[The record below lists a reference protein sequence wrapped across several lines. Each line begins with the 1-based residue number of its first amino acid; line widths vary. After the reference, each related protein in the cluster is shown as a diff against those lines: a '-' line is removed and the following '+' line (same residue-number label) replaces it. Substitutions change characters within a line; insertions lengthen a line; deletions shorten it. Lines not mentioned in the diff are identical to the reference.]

1 MSPVNNTGTDRHS
14 RPVLLDPRG
23 ALGLQV
29 VDVERGIIKTCG
41 FSTDAIMRLLIIE
54 DDPTIAGFVRQGLGE
69 LGYVVEISGDGRA
82 GEVQATS
89 GQYDVIILDIMLPG
103 QSGIDVCR
111 HLRRRGVS
119 TPILMLTALSSTSN
133 TVEGLQAGADDY
145 LVKPFDFEEL
155 AARIQALLRRGQA
168 TEASVL
174 RFEDLEVDL
183 LKRRV
188 NRAGRDIHLTPK
200 EFALL
205 EYFMRRPN
213 RVLTRT
219 NIGQQV
225 WDINFEYSGNV
236 IEVYVSTL
244 RRKIDKGSGKP
255 LIHTVIGA
263 GYMLSAE
270 PPGA

>member
-1 MSPVNNTGTDRHS
+1 
-14 RPVLLDPRG
+14 
-23 ALGLQV
+23 
-29 VDVERGIIKTCG
+29 
-41 FSTDAIMRLLIIE
+41 MRLLIVE
-54 DDPTIAGFVRQGLGE
+54 DDPTIAGFVRQGLQE
-69 LGYVVEISGDGRA
+69 IGYVVDVVADGNT
-82 GEVQATS
+82 GEAQAAT
-89 GQYDVIILDIMLPG
+89 GKYDVIILDVMLPG
-103 QSGIDVCR
+103 QSGIDACR
-111 HLRRRGVS
+111 RLRQRGVA
-119 TPILMLTALSSTSN
+119 TPILMLTALSSTGN
-133 TVEGLQAGADDY
+133 KVEGLQAGADDY

-155 AARIQALLRRGQA
+155 AARIQALLRRGQP

-174 RFEDLEVDL
+174 RLADLELDL

-188 NRAGRDIHLTPK
+188 TRAGRTIQLTPK

-225 WDINFEYSGNV
+225 WDMSFEYSGNV

-244 RRKIDKGSGKP
+244 RRKIDKGFDKP
-255 LIHTVIGA
+255 LIHTVIGT

-270 PPGA
+270 PPGV

>member
-1 MSPVNNTGTDRHS
+1 
-14 RPVLLDPRG
+14 
-23 ALGLQV
+23 
-29 VDVERGIIKTCG
+29 
-41 FSTDAIMRLLIIE
+41 MRLLVVE
-54 DDPTIAGFVRQGLGE
+54 DDPTIAGFVRQGLEE
-69 LGYVVEISGDGRA
+69 LGYTVDVAGDGKA
-82 GEVQATS
+82 GEARAAS
-89 GQYDVIILDIMLPG
+89 GGYDIIILDIMLPG

-111 HLRRRGVS
+111 HLRQRGVG
-119 TPILMLTALSSTSN
+119 TPILMLTALSSTGN
-133 TVEGLQAGADDY
+133 KVEGLQAGADDY

-155 AARIQALLRRGQA
+155 AARIQALMRRGQA
-168 TEASVL
+168 GEASVL
-174 RFEDLEVDL
+174 RFEDLEMDL
-183 LKRRV
+183 LKRQV
-188 NRAGRDIHLTPK
+188 ARAGKKVRLTAK

-225 WDINFEYSGNV
+225 WDMNFEYSGNV

-244 RRKIDKGSGKP
+244 RRKIDKGYAKP

-270 PPGA
+270 PPGV

>member
-1 MSPVNNTGTDRHS
+1 
-14 RPVLLDPRG
+14 
-23 ALGLQV
+23 
-29 VDVERGIIKTCG
+29 
-41 FSTDAIMRLLIIE
+41 
-54 DDPTIAGFVRQGLGE
+54 VRQGLEE
-69 LGYVVEISGDGRA
+69 LGYAVDVVGNGNA
-82 GEVQATS
+82 GEAQAAS
-89 GQYDVIILDIMLPG
+89 GEYDIIILDIMLPG

-111 HLRRRGVS
+111 HLRQRGVA
-119 TPILMLTALSSTSN
+119 TPILMLTALSSTGN
-133 TVEGLQAGADDY
+133 KVEGLQAGADDY

-168 TEASVL
+168 SEAAVL
-174 RFEDLEVDL
+174 RFEDLEMDL
-183 LKRRV
+183 LKRKV
-188 NRAGRDIHLTPK
+188 ARAGKKVHLTAK

-225 WDINFEYSGNV
+225 WDMNFEYGGNV

-244 RRKIDKGSGKP
+244 RRKIDKGYDKP

-270 PPGA
+270 PPGV

>member
-1 MSPVNNTGTDRHS
+1 
-14 RPVLLDPRG
+14 
-23 ALGLQV
+23 
-29 VDVERGIIKTCG
+29 
-41 FSTDAIMRLLIIE
+41 
-54 DDPTIAGFVRQGLGE
+54 
-69 LGYVVEISGDGRA
+69 
-82 GEVQATS
+82 
-89 GQYDVIILDIMLPG
+89 
-103 QSGIDVCR
+103 
-111 HLRRRGVS
+111 
-119 TPILMLTALSSTSN
+119 MLTALSSTSN
-133 TVEGLQAGADDY
+133 KVEGLQAGADDY

-155 AARIQALLRRGQA
+155 AARVQALLRRGQA
-168 TEASVL
+168 TEASTL

-183 LKRRV
+183 VKRQVKRS
-188 NRAGRDIHLTPK
+188 GDTIHLTPK

-225 WDINFEYSGNV
+225 WDMNFEYSGNV

-244 RRKIDKGSGKP
+244 RRKIDKGRDQP

>member
-1 MSPVNNTGTDRHS
+1 
-14 RPVLLDPRG
+14 
-23 ALGLQV
+23 
-29 VDVERGIIKTCG
+29 
-41 FSTDAIMRLLIIE
+41 MRLLVIE
-54 DDPTIAGFVRQGLGE
+54 DDPSISGFVRQGLEE
-69 LGYVVEISGDGRA
+69 LGYTVTVEDNGRKGEAEAASG
-82 GEVQATS
+82 E
-89 GQYDVIILDIMLPG
+89 YDVIILDVMLPG
-103 QSGIDVCR
+103 QSGVDVCR
-111 HLRRRGVS
+111 HLRQGGVA
-119 TPILMLTALSSTSN
+119 TPILMLTALSSTGN
-133 TVEGLQAGADDY
+133 KVGGLQAGADDY

-168 TEASVL
+168 TEASFL
-174 RFEDLEVDL
+174 RFEDLELDL

-188 NRAGRDIHLTPK
+188 TRAGKQVHLTAK

-225 WDINFEYSGNV
+225 WDMNFEYGGNV

-244 RRKIDKGSGKP
+244 RRKIDKGHDKR

-270 PPGA
+270 PPG

>member
-1 MSPVNNTGTDRHS
+1 M
-14 RPVLLDPRG
+14 G
-23 ALGLQV
+23 A
-29 VDVERGIIKTCG
+29 
-41 FSTDAIMRLLIIE
+41 SMRLLVIE
-54 DDPTIAGFVRQGLGE
+54 DDPTIAGFVRQGLEE
-69 LGYVVEISGDGRA
+69 LGYAVDVVGDGKA
-82 GEVQATS
+82 GEVQGAS
-89 GQYDVIILDIMLPG
+89 GEYDVLILDIMLPG
-103 QSGIDVCR
+103 QSGIEVCR
-111 HLRRRGVS
+111 RLRQRGVS
-119 TPILMLTALSSTSN
+119 TPILMLTALSSTGN
-133 TVEGLQAGADDY
+133 KVEGLQAGADDY

-168 TEASVL
+168 GEGSVL
-174 RFEDLEVDL
+174 RFEDLEMDL

-188 NRAGRDIHLTPK
+188 SRAGRKIHLTAK

-205 EYFMRRPN
+205 EYFLRRPN

-225 WDINFEYSGNV
+225 WDMNFEYSGNV

-244 RRKIDKGSGKP
+244 RRKIDKGFGKP

>member
-1 MSPVNNTGTDRHS
+1 
-14 RPVLLDPRG
+14 
-23 ALGLQV
+23 
-29 VDVERGIIKTCG
+29 
-41 FSTDAIMRLLIIE
+41 MRLLVIE
-54 DDPTIAGFVRQGLGE
+54 DDPTIAGFVRQGLEE
-69 LGYVVEISGDGRA
+69 LGYTVEVVGDGKA
-82 GEVQATS
+82 GEAEAAC
-89 GQYDVIILDIMLPG
+89 GEYDVVILDIMLPG

-111 HLRRRGVS
+111 RLRQRGIS
-119 TPILMLTALSSTSN
+119 TPILMLTALSSTGN
-133 TVEGLQAGADDY
+133 KVEGLQAGADDY

-168 TEASVL
+168 SEGSVL
-174 RFEDLEVDL
+174 RFEDLEMDL

-188 NRAGRDIHLTPK
+188 TRADRKIHLTTK

-205 EYFMRRPN
+205 EYFLRRPN

-225 WDINFEYSGNV
+225 WDMNFEYSGNV

-244 RRKIDKGSGKP
+244 RRKIDKGFDKP

>member
-1 MSPVNNTGTDRHS
+1 VNGEKN
-14 RPVLLDPRG
+14 
-23 ALGLQV
+23 A
-29 VDVERGIIKTCG
+29 
-41 FSTDAIMRLLIIE
+41 MRLLVVE
-54 DDPTIAGFVRQGLGE
+54 DDPTIAGFVRQGLEE
-69 LGYVVEISGDGRA
+69 LGYTVDIAGDGRT
-82 GEVQATS
+82 GEVQAAS
-89 GQYDVIILDIMLPG
+89 GEYDLIVLDIMLPE
-103 QSGIDVCR
+103 QSGIEVCR
-111 HLRRRGVS
+111 HLRQGGLS
-119 TPILMLTALSSTSN
+119 TPILMLTALSSTGN
-133 TVEGLQAGADDY
+133 KVEGLQSGADDY

-155 AARIQALLRRGQA
+155 VARVQALLRRGQP
-168 TEASVL
+168 TEAAVL
-174 RFEDLEVDL
+174 RFEDLEMDL
-183 LKRRV
+183 LKRQVTRG
-188 NRAGRDIHLTPK
+188 GRKIHLTAK

-225 WDINFEYSGNV
+225 WDMNFEYSGNV

-244 RRKIDKGSGKP
+244 RRKIDKGFGKP